1 MALTA
6 EQWFPSVIWSGLL
19 SGVDN
24 NALET
29 FAYDRKLTDDGVTV
43 SNYLGWQSN
52 SIKQMDNEEF
62 DKFVEVLNTEI
73 QNCAVQSGLPEL
85 QIQNIWIN
93 INQPGAYNHLHNH
106 AGAILSGVY
115 YVKSDDDTNNIR
127 VCIEETTSAINSCIR
142 HKFAVSVE
150 KRTTLPF
157 YTNSFTQ
164 RTIEDIT
171 QGLQRP
177 VLRRSVRIYHESDN
191 KNANDYAYLGYES

>member
-19 SGVDN
+19 SGIDN
-24 NALET
+24 NAIET
-29 FAYDRKLTDDGVTV
+29 FAYDRKLTDPGVTV

-52 SIKQMDNEEF
+52 SIKQMDSEEF
-62 DKFVEVLNTEI
+62 DKFVEILNTEI

-115 YVKSDDDTNNIR
+115 YVKSDPEQGNIFFER
-127 VCIEETTSAINSCIR
+127 GDNAEYFLPPIENPNYFTSTATTYKAMTD
-142 HKFAVSVE
+142 AVYIFPGWLKHSVQPNLTKE
-150 KRTTLPF
+150 DRISI
-157 YTNSFTQ
+157 SFNYGIKPKQ
-164 RTIEDIT
+164 E
-171 QGLQRP
+171 
-177 VLRRSVRIYHESDN
+177 V
-191 KNANDYAYLGYES
+191 K

>member
-19 SGVDN
+19 SGIDN
-24 NALET
+24 NAIET
-29 FAYDRKLTDDGVTV
+29 FAYDRKLTDPGGTV

-52 SIKQMDNEEF
+52 SIKQMDSEEF
-62 DKFVEVLNTEI
+62 DKFVQILDTEI

-115 YVKSDDDTNNIR
+115 YVKSDPEQGNIFFER
-127 VCIEETTSAINSCIR
+127 GDNAEYFLPPIENPNYFTSTATTYKAMTD
-142 HKFAVSVE
+142 AVYIFPGWLKHSVQPNLTKE
-150 KRTTLPF
+150 DRISI
-157 YTNSFTQ
+157 SFNYGMKPKQ
-164 RTIEDIT
+164 E
-171 QGLQRP
+171 
-177 VLRRSVRIYHESDN
+177 V
-191 KNANDYAYLGYES
+191 K

>member
-19 SGVDN
+19 SGIDN
-24 NALET
+24 NAIET
-29 FAYDRKLTDDGVTV
+29 FAYDRKLTDPGVTV

-52 SIKQMDNEEF
+52 SIKQMDSEEF
-62 DKFVEVLNTEI
+62 DKFVQILDTEI

-115 YVKSDDDTNNIR
+115 YVKSDPEQGNIFFER
-127 VCIEETTSAINSCIR
+127 GDNAEYFLPPIENPNYFTSTATTYKAMTD
-142 HKFAVSVE
+142 AVYIFPGWLKHSVQPNLTKE
-150 KRTTLPF
+150 DRISI
-157 YTNSFTQ
+157 SFNYGMKPKQ
-164 RTIEDIT
+164 E
-171 QGLQRP
+171 
-177 VLRRSVRIYHESDN
+177 V
-191 KNANDYAYLGYES
+191 K

>member
-19 SGVDN
+19 SGIDN
-24 NALET
+24 NAIET
-29 FAYDRKLTDDGVTV
+29 FAYDRKLTDPGVTV

-52 SIKQMDNEEF
+52 SIKQMDSEEF
-62 DKFVEVLNTEI
+62 DKFVQTLDTEI

-115 YVKSDDDTNNIR
+115 YVKSDPEQGNIFFER
-127 VCIEETTSAINSCIR
+127 GDNAEYFLPPIENPNYFTSTATTYKAMTD
-142 HKFAVSVE
+142 AVYIFPGWLKHSVQPNLTKE
-150 KRTTLPF
+150 DRISI
-157 YTNSFTQ
+157 SFNYGMKPKQ
-164 RTIEDIT
+164 E
-171 QGLQRP
+171 
-177 VLRRSVRIYHESDN
+177 V
-191 KNANDYAYLGYES
+191 K

>member
-19 SGVDN
+19 SGIDN

-29 FAYDRKLTDDGVTV
+29 FAYDRKLTDPGVTV

-52 SIKQMDNEEF
+52 SIKQMDSEEF
-62 DKFVEVLNTEI
+62 DKFVQILNTEI

-115 YVKSDDDTNNIR
+115 YVKSDPEQGNIFFER
-127 VCIEETTSAINSCIR
+127 GDNAEYFLPPIENPNYFTSTATTYKAMTD
-142 HKFAVSVE
+142 AVYIFPGWLKHSVQPNLTKE
-150 KRTTLPF
+150 DRISI
-157 YTNSFTQ
+157 SFNYGIKPKQ
-164 RTIEDIT
+164 E
-171 QGLQRP
+171 
-177 VLRRSVRIYHESDN
+177 V
-191 KNANDYAYLGYES
+191 K

>member
-62 DKFVEVLNTEI
+62 DKFVGVLNTEI

-115 YVKSDDDTNNIR
+115 YVKSDPEQGNIFFER
-127 VCIEETTSAINSCIR
+127 GDNAEYFLPPIENPNYFTSTATTYKAMTD
-142 HKFAVSVE
+142 AVYIFPGWLKHSVQPNLTKE
-150 KRTTLPF
+150 DRISI
-157 YTNSFTQ
+157 SFNY
-164 RTIEDIT
+164 
-171 QGLQRP
+171 G
-177 VLRRSVRIYHESDN
+177 V
-191 KNANDYAYLGYES
+191 K